1 MCPSGL
7 PQATMSEHPPKESP
21 DCPPLSIPYSRLYP
35 PSQMPSYR
43 HVHLSSQFLFILP
56 LSLMVSSVYLWFW
69 FNPLATSLLATTSK
83 HNTFSPSPAGCNQT
97 KWRIPNCLIPR
108 RGFLPLTVNSSQLI
122 QQMVKQ
128 VYTVCI
134 AQFWAY
140 VLIMGQWVGIYYIYR
155 EGQIGR
161 EVKDERPSVDNKR
174 SPTSTKQKTKFP
186 PEEYS
191 KGI

>member
-1 MCPSGL
+1 
-7 PQATMSEHPPKESP
+7 
-21 DCPPLSIPYSRLYP
+21 
-35 PSQMPSYR
+35 
-43 HVHLSSQFLFILP
+43 
-56 LSLMVSSVYLWFW
+56 
-69 FNPLATSLLATTSK
+69 
-83 HNTFSPSPAGCNQT
+83 
-97 KWRIPNCLIPR
+97 
-108 RGFLPLTVNSSQLI
+108 
-122 QQMVKQ
+122 MVKQ